1 MGVKRLAPLCRGR
14 DPFSKG
20 PSPNSRLTPRAALAW
35 RCNAGGGMNAP
46 CAVKVGLAI
55 RSQGG
60 RLAVAPQSRAGGL
73 PKKGVP
79 HSIRFPSVPP
89 LISLEVSCAR
99 CHRQLSVPPGP
110 WTDGNGEE
118 PEPELWNWAAKGAG
132 KFRDDGLGF
141 ILGDRAGRIPPVGT
155 SIAREGLESGIFR
168 EVKAGGRAGSAP
180 RLKFA
185 KRAVRRDLFFSYRG
199 SAFVWHWSCKCGSTP
214 ARSQQPFEEAV
225 LAEAKMRKATLVQ
238 VEV

>member
-1 MGVKRLAPLCRGR
+1 M
-14 DPFSKG
+14 
-20 PSPNSRLTPRAALAW
+20 
-35 RCNAGGGMNAP
+35 
-46 CAVKVGLAI
+46 
-55 RSQGG
+55 
-60 RLAVAPQSRAGGL
+60 APQSRAEGL

-89 LISLEVSCAR
+89 LISREVFCAR

-110 WTDGNGEE
+110 WTDGNGEA
-118 PEPELWNWAAKGAG
+118 PELEVWNWAAKGAG

-141 ILGDRAGRIPPVGT
+141 ILGDRAGQIPPVGT

-185 KRAVRRDLFFSYRG
+185 KRAVRRDLFFSYGRG
-199 SAFVWHWSCKCGSTP
+199 GVVWHWSCKCGSTP

-225 LAEAKMRKATLVQ
+225 LAEAKMRNATLVQ